1 MKFVVFLRGIN
12 VGGHHKVPMA
22 ELKTL
27 LKSMGFSSIK
37 TFLAS
42 GNIVLEGGEE
52 LVLTIQKRLEQHFG
66 FSIPCFI
73 IPFEKLQKLV
83 ESAPFDTV
91 EAGKKIKHYVT
102 FSADGVSIPKPLP
115 WSSGDGSFQIILQ
128 QESAVYSFIDLE
140 KGKTT
145 DAMKVLEKFL
155 GKNITTRNINTLEK
169 IVAA

>member
-12 VGGHHKVPMA
+12 VGGHHKVPMT

-27 LKSMGFSSIK
+27 LKSIGFSGVK

-42 GNIVLEGGEE
+42 GNIVLEGSEE
-52 LVLTIQKRLEQHFG
+52 IVLTIQERLEQHFG

-73 IPFEKLQKLV
+73 IPFEELRRLV
-83 ESAPFDTV
+83 EGAPFDIV

-102 FSADGVSIPKPLP
+102 FSAGGVSIPRPLP
-115 WSSGDGSFQIILQ
+115 WSSVDGSFHIIQ
-128 QESAVYSFIDLE
+128 QQKSTVYSFIDLD

-145 DAMKVLEKFL
+145 EAMKVLETFL
-155 GKNITTRNINTLEK
+155 GKNITTRTFNTLKK
-169 IVAA
+169 IAIA